1 MSAAFER
8 YKAMCDYYDP
18 NDRTPEEREL
28 IRQADIRYGQKTIT
42 ENIEYVKFYLKYPQ
56 TSDTIRSILHHTRK
70 LMDFYES
77 ICYWRGVDI
86 GKRVDRICARSAY
99 RLHDYFPDRMTEM
112 EELFLEVKTC
122 WETFNT
128 SKGMRSGEFFKFAK
142 YSAWWKENKPEETAG
157 GAGGMN
163 K

>member
-1 MSAAFER
+1 MSLSLELYMAQL
-8 YKAMCDYYDP
+8 DYYDP
-18 NDRTPEEREL
+18 NYRTPEEKEL
-28 IRQADIRYGQKTIT
+28 IRKADIRYGQKTIT
-42 ENIEYVKFYLKYPQ
+42 ENIEYIKVYLKLSQ
-56 TSDTIRSILHHTRK
+56 TSDTIRSILYHTQK

-77 ICYWRGVDI
+77 ICYWRGIDI
-86 GKRVDRICARSAY
+86 GKKVERFLARSAY

-112 EELFLEVKTC
+112 EEIFLQVKTC

-128 SKGMRSGEFFKFAK
+128 SKGMRSGDFYKFDK
-142 YSAWWKENKPEETAG
+142 YSAWWKENKPEETAC